1 MNPKAKRLGKVIFDL
16 SYVVDLDDAD
26 MVDHAKECIYED
38 IMSAYKYD
46 EVQNYI
52 EVTEP
57 DKTLKESDIPQFL
70 LPEETH
76 ENQNP

>member
-1 MNPKAKRLGKVIFDL
+1 MNPKPKRLGKVIFDL
-16 SYVVDLDDAD
+16 GYVVDLDDAD
-26 MVDHAKECIYED
+26 MVDRAKECIYED

-57 DKTLKESDIPQFL
+57 EGTLKESDIPEFL
-70 LPEETH
+70 LPEE
-76 ENQNP
+76 